1 MPIRKSTPSFDLT
14 HCTYLVWGSP
24 KCGKTTFASRFP
36 GVAFIA
42 TEDGMKG
49 VEAMRWET
57 EDGRYVVRTWQELLD
72 ATKELLSST
81 PRPTSIAIDT
91 LDNACLLL
99 EDHFCK
105 KYEVEFK
112 NDGDLG
118 FGKGTSII
126 NSELRRYLLKLS
138 SCGVGIILISHTKT
152 NTKKQKKGEVS
163 VDMPSIDDRVMPMIL
178 GMVDFTFFCTTDT
191 FKKGA
196 NSDPITRHIMY
207 TRPAT
212 NHVAGHRIGN
222 LPEVLPLSYQAFV
235 KAFNEG
241 TAAAVASKAGGKI
254 AAPAPVSPSPQLPST
269 TPVAENITPEAPS
282 GDTTTATTNNTN
294 GSKKEKE

>member
-1 MPIRKSTPSFDLT
+1 MPIRKSTPSTDLT
-14 HCTYLVWGSP
+14 RCTYLVWGSP

-72 ATKELLSST
+72 ATKELLSAT
-81 PRPTSIAIDT
+81 PRPTAIAIDT

-105 KYEVEFK
+105 KYDVEFK
-112 NDGDLG
+112 NDGDLMY
-118 FGKGTSII
+118 GKGTSLI

-138 SCGVGIILISHTKT
+138 SCGVGIILISHTQAHEK
-152 NTKKQKKGEVS
+152 NTKKGQVT
-163 VDMPSIDDRVMPMIL
+163 VDMPSINDKVMPMIL

-191 FKKGA
+191 FKKSA
-196 NSDPITRHIMY
+196 DSDPITRHVMY
-207 TRPAT
+207 TRPAA

-241 TAAAVASKAGGKI
+241 MTKSGKPNPP
-254 AAPAPVSPSPQLPST
+254 AAPAAQTPAAQAPAANDSAST
-269 TPVAENITPEAPS
+269 TPEVPS
-282 GDTTTATTNNTN
+282 GDTTTGGTTTTTDS
-294 GSKKEKE
+294 GKKE

>member
-163 VDMPSIDDRVMPMIL
+163 VDMPSIDDPDR
-178 GMVDFTFFCTTDT
+178 DEDYEDC
-191 FKKGA
+191 
-196 NSDPITRHIMY
+196 
-207 TRPAT
+207 
-212 NHVAGHRIGN
+212 
-222 LPEVLPLSYQAFV
+222 EPLDEQL
-235 KAFNEG
+235 NRLLRD
-241 TAAAVASKAGGKI
+241 
-254 AAPAPVSPSPQLPST
+254 AAPCDRGMLIILEELDANRT
-269 TPVAENITPEAPS
+269 
-282 GDTTTATTNNTN
+282 
-294 GSKKEKE
+294 